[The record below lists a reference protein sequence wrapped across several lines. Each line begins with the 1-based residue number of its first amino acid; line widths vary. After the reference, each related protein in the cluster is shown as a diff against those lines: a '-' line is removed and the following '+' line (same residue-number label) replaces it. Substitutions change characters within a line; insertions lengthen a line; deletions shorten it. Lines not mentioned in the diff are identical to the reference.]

1 MVAAA
6 VELRPHAPGRLVLPE
21 PDAARFG
28 AASRPSGVGERPRPN
43 ADGRAG
49 APDTTLPAL
58 DGFLRSGGS
67 LSLLHVQAQLSLEH
81 TVYNQAGQ
89 VLEASSLSI
98 SYERTELLLQR
109 YAPAGA
115 APGGGEKANGDEAKA
130 PAPGFDPLQALRDY
144 ASPENTAGRIVRFA
158 TEGFA
163 HGRFSG
169 GTRVDARGA
178 FRDFILPFIE
188 AATEQV
194 LGLFG
199 DALPDDVK
207 QDVHRTL
214 DLVRAGLQRFTDGG
228 EALPSPAA
236 DAEAGDAQPEWSEG
250 SRER

>member
-6 VELRPHAPGRLVLPE
+6 VELRPSASGRLILPE

-28 AASRPSGVGERPRPN
+28 AASRPSGVGEPPRPN

-49 APDTTLPAL
+49 AQDTTLPAL

-81 TVYNQAGQ
+81 TVYDQAGR
-89 VLEASSLSI
+89 VLEATSLSI

-115 APGGGEKANGDEAKA
+115 RQAGGDEATGDDAKA

-144 ASPENTAGRIVRFA
+144 ASPENTAGRILRFA

-169 GTRVDARGA
+169 GTSPDARGA

-214 DLVRAGLQRFTDGG
+214 DIVREGFQRFADG
-228 EALPSPAA
+228 ADAVPRPAA
-236 DAEAGDAQPEWSEG
+236 DAEVQDAP
-250 SRER
+250 RARAA